1 MNTEKRYKLIVTI
14 ILMLQT
20 IVVVVIGMN
29 SYNKSSEKECEKVKC
44 EENTTTSEIK
54 NEYKYLCSKE
64 PKQKEG
70 FEQMYYEEYTV
81 DYTGLIISRKN
92 SDKYIFS
99 SKEEYDLQKDNFKPI
114 EGREI
119 KFDDE
124 KWEVVIYM
132 EENLTEQELWYR
144 LIEKNL
150 EERNYNCEEMKK

>member
-1 MNTEKRYKLIVTI
+1 
-14 ILMLQT
+14 
-20 IVVVVIGMN
+20 
-29 SYNKSSEKECEKVKC
+29 
-44 EENTTTSEIK
+44 
-54 NEYKYLCSKE
+54 
-64 PKQKEG
+64 
-70 FEQMYYEEYTV
+70 MYYEEYTV